1 MNLDTDLH
9 THTYHS
15 PCGQAEMLP
24 GEIVRAAARKGIAR
38 LAITD
43 HFYEFTDRRIFD
55 DIRASVRSVRNC
67 LPGAPQVFFGCEA
80 EVMAPGRTA
89 GSQELADSLDFVM
102 AGTTHFQN
110 TGITDL
116 PPGDD
121 ESKAFHFLRVFEYA
135 VSLPWVDVIAHP
147 FFVVPSVC
155 SVEILDHLKD
165 SDLLPALEKAK
176 ENDVAMEISRRALWP
191 GQTPFSL
198 NFYGLC
204 KQVGLKFT
212 IGSDAHRL
220 EDVGSVRVLRPFLNE
235 LGLTDADLW
244 FPNHRNS

>member
-1 MNLDTDLH
+1 MNLDIDLH

-24 GEIVRAAARKGIAR
+24 GEIVRAAARKGIAW

-43 HFYEFTDRRIFD
+43 HFYEFTDRGIFD
-55 DIRASVRSVRNC
+55 NIRASVAPVLRSTQ
-67 LPGAPQVFFGCEA
+67 GAPQVFFGCEA

-102 AGTTHFQN
+102 AATTHFQN
-110 TGITDL
+110 TGITEL
-116 PPGDD
+116 PDGDD
-121 ESKAFHFLRVFEYA
+121 EFRAFHYLRNFEYA

-155 SVEILDHLKD
+155 SVEILDHLQD
-165 SDLLPALEKAK
+165 SDLLPAIERAK
-176 ENDVAMEISRRALWP
+176 ENSVAMEISRRALWP

-198 NFYGLC
+198 NFYKLC

-220 EDVGSVRVLRPFLNE
+220 EDVGNVTILEPFLDE
-235 LGLTDADLW
+235 LGITEADIWL
-244 FPNHRNS
+244 PT

>member
-1 MNLDTDLH
+1 MNLDIDLH

-24 GEIVRAAARKGIAR
+24 AEIVRIAAKKGITS

-43 HFYEFTDRRIFD
+43 HFYEFTDRGIFD
-55 DIRASVRSVRNC
+55 KIRESVTAVRRHLKN
-67 LPGAPQVFFGCEA
+67 PPEVYFGCEA

-89 GSQELADSLDFVM
+89 GSQQLADSLDFVM

-121 ESKAFHFLRVFEYA
+121 EFRAFHYLRNFEYA
-135 VSLPWVDVIAHP
+135 VSLPWVNVIAHP

-155 SVEILDHLKD
+155 SVEILDHLRD
-165 SDLLPALEKAK
+165 SDLLPAIEQAR
-176 ENDVAMEISRRALWP
+176 ENDVAMEISRRAIWP
-191 GQTPFSL
+191 GQEGFSL
-198 NFYGLC
+198 RFYTLC
-204 KQVGLKFT
+204 KRAGLKFT

-220 EDVGSVRVLRPFLNE
+220 EDVGNVHVLEPFLDE
-235 LGLTDADLW
+235 LGITEADIRL
-244 FPNHRNS
+244 PCHRD

>member
-1 MNLDTDLH
+1 MNLDIDLH
-9 THTYHS
+9 THTHHS

-24 GEIVRAAARKGIAR
+24 AEIVRTAARKGITR

-43 HFYEFTDRRIFD
+43 HFYEFTDRGIFD
-55 DIRASVRSVRNC
+55 DIRESVETVRRSIPNV
-67 LPGAPQVFFGCEA
+67 PEVFFGCEA

-89 GSQELADSLDFVM
+89 GSQELADGLDFVM

-110 TGITDL
+110 TGVTDL

-121 ESKAFHFLRVFEYA
+121 ESHAFHFLRVFEYA
-135 VSLPWVDVIAHP
+135 VGLPWVDVIAHP

-155 SVEILDHLKD
+155 SVEILDHLRD
-165 SDLLPALEKAK
+165 SDLLPAIEKAK

-198 NFYGLC
+198 NFYKLC

-220 EDVGSVRVLRPFLNE
+220 EDVGSVRVLRPFLSE
-235 LGLTDADLW
+235 LGLSDADLW
-244 FPNHRNS
+244 LPDHRNS